1 MSLVTQRIRDYLKR
15 HHPASRIDAVK
26 DDQSL
31 LLAGILD
38 SSLMLDLVTYLE
50 QSFQIQID
58 EDDLTPENFET
69 IDAMVRYLKSRG
81 VAGA

>member
-1 MSLVTQRIRDYLKR
+1 VTQRIRDYLKR
-15 HHPASRIDAVK
+15 HHPAARVDAVK

-38 SSLMLDLVTYLE
+38 SSLMLDLVSFLE
-50 QSFQIQID
+50 QGFQIQVD

-69 IDAMVRYLKSRG
+69 IEAMVRYLRARG

>member
-1 MSLVTQRIRDYLKR
+1 MTQRIRDYLKR
-15 HHPASRIDAVK
+15 HHPAARVDAVK

-31 LLAGILD
+31 LWAGILD
-38 SSLMLDLVTYLE
+38 SSLMLDLVSFLE
-50 QSFQIQID
+50 QSFQIQVD

-69 IDAMVRYLKSRG
+69 IEAMVRYLRARG

>member
-1 MSLVTQRIRDYLKR
+1 MTQRIRDYLKR
-15 HHPASRIDAVK
+15 HHPAARVDAVK

-38 SSLMLDLVTYLE
+38 SSLMLDLVSFLE
-50 QSFQIQID
+50 QGFQIQVD

-69 IDAMVRYLKSRG
+69 IEAMVRYLRARG